1 MDHKEASV
9 GDDGLYMTKKRI
21 MMHRILNFALVWGT
35 VSFLLTLLFAALAYF
50 QGQTFIGWELIAYG
64 GNTFN
69 GYYTADLLRIE
80 AALCFVLGI
89 LFVVIYQAGFMW
101 LYERR
106 NQKVF
111 LIALFAAII
120 ACVVW
125 EIFLLTISAFDPI
138 ALLGI
143 LFSSCIILCNKRV
156 EKERKEIDLTV

>member
-1 MDHKEASV
+1 
-9 GDDGLYMTKKRI
+9 
-21 MMHRILNFALVWGT
+21 
-35 VSFLLTLLFAALAYF
+35 
-50 QGQTFIGWELIAYG
+50 
-64 GNTFN
+64 
-69 GYYTADLLRIE
+69 
-80 AALCFVLGI
+80 
-89 LFVVIYQAGFMW
+89 MW

>member
-21 MMHRILNFALVWGT
+21 MMHHILNFALVWGI
-35 VSFLLTLLFAALAYF
+35 VLFLLTLLFAALAYF

-120 ACVVW
+120 A
-125 EIFLLTISAFDPI
+125 
-138 ALLGI
+138 
-143 LFSSCIILCNKRV
+143 
-156 EKERKEIDLTV
+156 

>member
-1 MDHKEASV
+1 MNHKEASV

-21 MMHRILNFALVWGT
+21 MMHRILNFALVWGI
-35 VSFLLTLLFAALAYF
+35 VSFLLTLLYAALAYL
-50 QGQTFIGWELIAYG
+50 QGQSFIGWELIAYG

-80 AALCFVLGI
+80 AALCFIIGI
-89 LFVVIYQAGFMW
+89 LYVVIYQAGFMW

-106 NQKVF
+106 SQKVF

-120 ACVVW
+120 VCMIW
-125 EIFLLTISAFDPI
+125 EIFLLTIGTFDPI

-143 LFSSCIILCNKRV
+143 LISSFIVVCNKRT